1 MKTLTRITLIVAG
14 LATAALPALTAAD
27 TTPAPATT
35 TTTTTPAPAA
45 KHPRLR
51 ARLAF
56 RQFIGQRVAKKL
68 GLSSDQMA
76 QLKADRT
83 QTATAVKAIRADTSL
98 TPDQRK
104 SKVRETVQMARTQM
118 LGVLTPDQQ
127 AKLQKLQA
135 RWRASS

>member
-1 MKTLTRITLIVAG
+1 MKTLTHITLIVAG

-27 TTPAPATT
+27 NTPPPAA
-35 TTTTTPAPAA
+35 TTTTPAPAA

-51 ARLAF
+51 AMLAF

-68 GLSSDQMA
+68 GLSSDQIA
-76 QLKADRT
+76 QLKAGRA

-104 SKVRETVQMARTQM
+104 AKVRETVQTARTQM

-135 RWRASS
+135 RWRAGS